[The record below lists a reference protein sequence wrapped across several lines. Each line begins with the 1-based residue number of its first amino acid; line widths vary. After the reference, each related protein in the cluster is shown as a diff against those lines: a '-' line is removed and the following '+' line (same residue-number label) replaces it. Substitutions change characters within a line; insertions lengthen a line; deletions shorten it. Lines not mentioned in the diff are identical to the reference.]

1 MISNIW
7 INIRINVDPCREG
20 QRGTGALHGSQLRRQ
35 MQQAEGRQGWGATQ
49 KKSVPVLVE
58 MNLTKF

>member
-1 MISNIW
+1 MWTIHTW
-7 INIRINVDPCREG
+7 INIRIIVDPCREG

-49 KKSVPVLVE
+49 KSRLR
-58 MNLTKF
+58 F